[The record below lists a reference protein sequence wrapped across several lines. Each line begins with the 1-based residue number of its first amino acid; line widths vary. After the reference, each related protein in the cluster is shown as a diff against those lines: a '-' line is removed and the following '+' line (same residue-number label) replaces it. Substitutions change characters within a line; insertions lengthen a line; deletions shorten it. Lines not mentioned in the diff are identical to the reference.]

1 MRIFYS
7 KEALPRGRCRGLEAV
22 GGLVSPGAE
31 LLKRLLLV
39 LGSQARRSAEGRTG
53 NDERPGNSGTEGSGT
68 EEGGRGAPG
77 SDTEE
82 RHFFSEGEEE
92 CAFRS
97 QQLLFFSD
105 CATEDKTGPEARK
118 RKKRAWD
125 WVTQGEGHGLASSE
139 EVEWR
144 VVCGFGA

>member
-1 MRIFYS
+1 M
-7 KEALPRGRCRGLEAV
+7 

-31 LLKRLLLV
+31 LLERLLVV

-53 NDERPGNSGTEGSGT
+53 NDEGPGNSGTEGGGT

-82 RHFFSEGEEE
+82 RHFFSEG
-92 CAFRS
+92 RKS
-97 QQLLFFSD
+97 VLSGYSSFFFV
-105 CATEDKTGPEARK
+105 CATEGKTGPEARK
-118 RKKRAWD
+118 RKKWAWD

>member
-1 MRIFYS
+1 M
-7 KEALPRGRCRGLEAV
+7 

-31 LLKRLLLV
+31 LLERLLLV
-39 LGSQARRSAEGRTG
+39 LRSQARRSAEGRTG
-53 NDERPGNSGTEGSGT
+53 NDERPGNSGTEGGGT

-82 RHFFSEGEEE
+82 RHFFFFGGEGV
-92 CAFRS
+92 CFPGTTAS
-97 QQLLFFSD
+97 LFFSG
-105 CATEDKTGPEARK
+105 CATEGKTGPEARK